1 MSDDKKADPRL
12 DLYDRSP
19 PLPEGLDDER
29 PFGTAI
35 GDQGFPAEEAKI
47 EIPAEE
53 LKKALEEEVV
63 VKLERLH
70 PNARVPERKTAGAAA
85 ADVYAVKDTELK
97 PGETT
102 PVGLGIKVAIP
113 EGYELVLV
121 PRSGLSCKGVVVRNS
136 PGTID
141 SDYRG
146 EVMVILKH
154 EPENLC
160 QAVSKAYKIL
170 FEFAK
175 NLVTTAAFDT
185 ARSRLM
191 DHVKNDPLQPYT
203 IKAGDRIGQL
213 KLHKVIPHS
222 YQEVDS
228 LDETE
233 RGDGGLG
240 STGR

>member
-1 MSDDKKADPRL
+1 MSEDRKPDPRL
-12 DLYDRSP
+12 DLYDDRP
-19 PLPEGLDDER
+19 PGY
-29 PFGTAI
+29 AI
-35 GDQGFPAEEAKI
+35 GDECFPVPQAANPDGTDTVQV
-47 EIPAEE
+47 EIPEE
-53 LKKALEEEVV
+53 TFKNILDQEVII
-63 VKLERLH
+63 KFERLH
-70 PNARVPERKTAGAAA
+70 ANARAPERKTTGAAA

-97 PGETT
+97 PGVTT

-113 EGYELVLV
+113 DGYELVLV

-160 QAVSKAYKIL
+160 LAVSKAYKIL

-175 NLVTTAAFDT
+175 NLVTMAAFDT

-191 DHVKNDPLQPYT
+191 DHVKNDPMKSYT

-213 KLHKVIPHS
+213 KLHKVIPHK
-222 YQEVDS
+222 YQEVDT
-228 LDETE
+228 LDNTE